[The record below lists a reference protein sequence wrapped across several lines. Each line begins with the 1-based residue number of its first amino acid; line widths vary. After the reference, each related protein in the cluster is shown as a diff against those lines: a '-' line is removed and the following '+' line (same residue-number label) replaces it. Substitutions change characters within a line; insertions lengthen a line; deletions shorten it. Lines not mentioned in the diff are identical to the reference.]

1 MLSTVPIRPFSRRL
15 NAIEMSSTSETVNAV
30 ARLRSSGVDVVDL
43 GPGEPPFSTPEHI
56 KQAAIVAIH
65 DNKTKYTAVPGMAKL
80 REAIVQ
86 RHHQDFGSNYRVE
99 EVIACPGG
107 KYALFTAMQILM
119 EEGDEAVIPTPS
131 WVSFKDMVRFAGGK
145 CVFVDTTPNYF
156 VLTPEMVER
165 ALTSRTKVIV
175 LNFPNNPS
183 GALIDASSLE
193 RIVEIAFSRNVWVVA
208 DECYAY
214 LTFVGKPLSVA
225 QVMRHASNVVIVGSL
240 SKTYAMTG
248 WRLGYALAPEPVI
261 SAMQTLQSQ
270 EISCPCSVTQVAGIA
285 ALTGPQECVESMRRE
300 YTQLR
305 DQAVAGLKDLP
316 GIQTVAAEGA
326 FFLFPDVSGQL
337 RSLNLQT
344 AREFSSLLLRE
355 CGLVVVP
362 GEGFGSASH
371 VRIAYSVSRDEL
383 ARGIQKLRDFCLAHQ
398 R

>member
-1 MLSTVPIRPFSRRL
+1 
-15 NAIEMSSTSETVNAV
+15 
-30 ARLRSSGVDVVDL
+30 
-43 GPGEPPFSTPEHI
+43 
-56 KQAAIVAIH
+56 
-65 DNKTKYTAVPGMAKL
+65 
-80 REAIVQ
+80 
-86 RHHQDFGSNYRVE
+86 
-99 EVIACPGG
+99 
-107 KYALFTAMQILM
+107 
-119 EEGDEAVIPTPS
+119 
-131 WVSFKDMVRFAGGK
+131 
-145 CVFVDTTPNYF
+145 
-156 VLTPEMVER
+156 
-165 ALTSRTKVIV
+165 
-175 LNFPNNPS
+175 
-183 GALIDASSLE
+183 
-193 RIVEIAFSRNVWVVA
+193 
-208 DECYAY
+208 
-214 LTFVGKPLSVA
+214 
-225 QVMRHASNVVIVGSL
+225 
-240 SKTYAMTG
+240 MTG

-371 VRIAYSVSRDEL
+371 VRIAYSYQGTSLLEEFRNFETSVWHIRDSL
-383 ARGIQKLRDFCLAHQ
+383 QDY
-398 R
+398 